1 VKVPLLQYIPMA
13 WAPYFMAAQSP
24 EVARRTVS
32 AYLIIAV
39 TVLPSTAHSYYIY
52 SGLLLYR
59 FTSQCRTD
67 YCTSLRQCL
76 LTLPTTLT

>member
-1 VKVPLLQYIPMA
+1 MLTMG
-13 WAPYFMAAQSP
+13 
-24 EVARRTVS
+24 ECVS
-32 AYLIIAV
+32 AYLIIVV

-59 FTSQCRTD
+59 LTSQCRAD

-76 LTLPTTLT
+76 LTLLTTLT